1 MAAIKK
7 AWFCQS
13 CGSQHPQWL
22 GQCKSCNEWN
32 TLVEEILE
40 KTSKELTTWSSD
52 TKNTPVAI
60 LQIDSLKVDRETT
73 GDIEF
78 DRVLGGGIVPGSLCL
93 LGGEPGIGKSTL
105 LLQIAIKKDKKV
117 LYVSGEESLQQIK
130 MRAERIGIEDDKCHV
145 LTEISTT
152 KILEAAEKISPDLLI
167 IDSIQTAYTPNLDSS
182 AGSVSQIKE
191 AASEFLRYS
200 KSRRVPVILVGHIT
214 KDGGLAGP
222 KILEHMVDVV
232 LQFEGDR
239 HHLYRILRSLK
250 NRFGSTQELGVY
262 QMNNKGLSGITN
274 PGGILLGQREEGR
287 SGSAIGI
294 ACEGTQPL
302 LVEVQALVS
311 PAVYG
316 TPQRSCTGFDTRRL
330 NMLLAVLEKRCGFRL
345 GSKDVFLNITGGM
358 RIEDPALDLAV
369 CAAILS
375 SNSDIPIPQ
384 GMAFAGEVGLNGE
397 IRPVNRIEQRIKEG
411 KKIGFETIF
420 YAEQSQDKKNSPA
433 KNCIAIKIMEQL
445 VTSLFG

>member
-1 MAAIKK
+1 
-7 AWFCQS
+7 
-13 CGSQHPQWL
+13 
-22 GQCKSCNEWN
+22 
-32 TLVEEILE
+32 
-40 KTSKELTTWSSD
+40 
-52 TKNTPVAI
+52 
-60 LQIDSLKVDRETT
+60 
-73 GDIEF
+73 
-78 DRVLGGGIVPGSLCL
+78 
-93 LGGEPGIGKSTL
+93 
-105 LLQIAIKKDKKV
+105 
-117 LYVSGEESLQQIK
+117 
-130 MRAERIGIEDDKCHV
+130 
-145 LTEISTT
+145 
-152 KILEAAEKISPDLLI
+152 
-167 IDSIQTAYTPNLDSS
+167 
-182 AGSVSQIKE
+182 
-191 AASEFLRYS
+191 
-200 KSRRVPVILVGHIT
+200 
-214 KDGGLAGP
+214 
-222 KILEHMVDVV
+222 
-232 LQFEGDR
+232 
-239 HHLYRILRSLK
+239 LK

-262 QMNNKGLSGITN
+262 QMNNKGLNGITN
-274 PGGILLGQREEGR
+274 PGGVLLSQREEGR

-397 IRPVNRIEQRIKEG
+397 IRPVNRIEQRIREG
-411 KKIGFETIF
+411 EKIGFETIF
-420 YAEQSQDKKNSPA
+420 YAEQSDSKNHSPA
-433 KNCIAIKIMEQL
+433 KNCITIKIMEQL